1 MWSLFWPVWSHDL
14 FPGNLVTWSL
24 SWQSGNVI
32 SFLSGHVISFL
43 ANLVTWSLSWPI
55 CSCDLFPGQ
64 SGHVVS
70 FLANLVMWSLSWP
83 RWSCDLFPIANLVT
97 WSLSWTNLV
106 TWSESYGKRLPACLK
121 SDIQTSWATPPP
133 FHHFPPLH
141 ACNSC
146 QNIKTAVLVSNS
158 LCFVW
163 VGESWDILTE
173 FFCLSVCLSVWGA
186 ESNLEL
192 LSFKYERIKVKYY

>member
-133 FHHFPPLH
+133 LPPFPAITRMQLL
-141 ACNSC
+141 SKY
-146 QNIKTAVLVSNS
+146 QDSSFGIKFPVFCLGGGKLRYSYR
-158 LCFVW
+158 
-163 VGESWDILTE
+163 IL
-173 FFCLSVCLSVWGA
+173 LSVCLSEVRNPTW
-186 ESNLEL
+186 NCYL
-192 LSFKYERIKVKYY
+192 LNMSG